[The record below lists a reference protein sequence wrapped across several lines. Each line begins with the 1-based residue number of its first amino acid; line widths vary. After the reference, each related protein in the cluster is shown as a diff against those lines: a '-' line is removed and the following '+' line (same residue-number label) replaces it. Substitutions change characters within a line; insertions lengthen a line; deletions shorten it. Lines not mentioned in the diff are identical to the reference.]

1 MSCRGKNHKNKSLE
15 IEPPKEVEDH
25 QDFLLKESKWMYD
38 CFINEHKWKAR
49 TFKLVAQSAVKYLQ
63 TKDQRLKK
71 RKEEEDKRLRL
82 VSKNISS
89 NISKFWQN
97 ISKVVRHKKIS
108 ELNKQLRIKQFEKLD
123 KLVQETERYFERISI
138 VPDPGNKAKRGE
150 ISPKNSESNYGKN
163 YNVNDNDNDSF
174 HENDNSDFE
183 LEINEFNDIVE
194 KDIKLDLEMETSEDD
209 LIEIDTELKELNEDA
224 NMNLEELYRK
234 YYGQMSEPNV
244 KSDVL
249 QEPFTPIMDE
259 HISVSSDYYE
269 DENEGSE
276 EFVPE
281 LVDNEELEAEK
292 DMSDADREDCDGW
305 EEECAALENEKEIP
319 LEQLI
324 SKMKQYENEK
334 LSDDLNENDNSGS
347 DLDTHSDHK
356 LSYSSNDTE
365 NDVCGD
371 SNENTTGGRAREA
384 PFQVEIPFLLRLS
397 MREYQHT
404 GLTWLVKLYKGG
416 LNGIL
421 ADEMGL
427 GKTIQTISLL
437 AYIACYHENW
447 GPHLIVVPTS
457 VMLNWEMEFKRW
469 LPGFK
474 VITYFGTPKE
484 RQKKRT
490 GWSDPNSFNVCIASY
505 TLILQDAHIFRR
517 KQWKYLILDE
527 AQNIKNF
534 RSQKWQVMLSFNT
547 ERRLLLTGTPLQNNL
562 MELWSLLHFL
572 MPHIF
577 TSHYDFKTWFSDPLT
592 SAIENQQ
599 VENEKNLLSRLHSVL
614 RPFLLRRLK
623 RDVEKEMPSK
633 IEHVI
638 RCPLSKRQKE
648 LYDEFL
654 ESKNTQK
661 TLLGGDYIG
670 LMNILMQLR
679 KVCNHP
685 DLFEPKFIKTPI
697 VESGLMVS
705 ASTHSLL
712 YITNIYPTITSDVP
726 SLGPN
731 IKTNNY
737 LFHKKSFSNNTD
749 GQPLFEKLFKERIV
763 NLPNLF
769 LLYNEIKYSKYK
781 ANMQSELSYAKWL
794 EKGTIYTR
802 NMEQMENKTNI
813 SNLDFK
819 RSGYLPDINHFIK
832 LHLDYIACSNASDF
846 QIIGL
851 ESNYVNNCL
860 NSNAEHFFA
869 ANNKTKGKGLNMSD
883 KEQVSENHCNNWNI
897 DLTKDDKTSLYMQW
911 SPSCEFPHLIDDS
924 IQLFHKNSTNKSK
937 SVILCRFPQNFCPQK
952 VLFGTDLRRFLFN
965 EFRCIKSDVFCVG
978 NTLTSSSFPKIRNS
992 YLNSKCNSNF
1002 NLPNPIYCQY
1012 SDSLSSS
1019 AFISKTNTLDHLLFV
1034 KTNYSKQLPILKLL
1048 IILLSSK
1055 VISTVKFIN
1064 LEGKYSI
1071 TKREAYNNSFSPK
1084 VTEEIRLN
1092 CGELHSISSLY
1103 HCIFPP
1109 RRTIED
1115 DCGKFQVLSK
1125 LLHKLS
1131 NDGHRCIIF
1140 TQMSKMLDI
1149 LEAFINLHGYNYI
1162 RLDGSTKVDE
1172 RQKLV
1177 NRFNRDKRIFL
1188 FISSTRSGGVGLNLT
1203 GADTVI
1209 FYDSDWNPAMDRQAM
1224 DRCHR
1229 IGQTRDVSIYRL
1241 ISEWTIEENIF
1252 RKQLQKRLLDDVV
1265 VDQGHFTTEFITK
1278 NDIQKM
1284 IGSRTNNM
1292 LKTENNDIYTT
1303 RVLHEGLN
1311 SSNLNNSY
1319 DEQNKKEFEDV
1330 LAKVEDMDDLDALKK
1345 SSKEID
1351 TEKCDFI
1358 NEFEEEKTTNT
1369 ACTTLPAEKNDDST
1383 IDSNVNKLLGYC
1395 INFFENI
1402 AMPEEIQNEIE
1413 LLKFQIENIDKLST
1427 SEESEYCSNSE
1438 NSEDILDDEDADSDK
1453 LGDK

>member
-1 MSCRGKNHKNKSLE
+1 MSSRIKNQKNKSLE
-15 IEPPKEVEDH
+15 IEPPKEIEDH
-25 QDFLLKESKWMYD
+25 RDFLLKESKWMYD
-38 CFINEHKWKAR
+38 CFINEHKWKVR
-49 TFKLVAQSAVKYLQ
+49 TFKAVAQSAVKYLQ

-89 NISKFWQN
+89 NVSKFWQN
-97 ISKVVRHKKIS
+97 ILKVVRHKKIS
-108 ELNKQLRIKQFEKLD
+108 ELNNQLRIKQFEKLD
-123 KLVQETERYFERISI
+123 KLVKETESYFEKIS
-138 VPDPGNKAKRGE
+138 VVTNVGCKAREEKINAEDFEDGE
-150 ISPKNSESNYGKN
+150 
-163 YNVNDNDNDSF
+163 NDNEND
-174 HENDNSDFE
+174 NDNSDFE
-183 LEINEFNDIVE
+183 LETEKFNDME
-194 KDIKLDLEMETSEDD
+194 ESDIQLDLEMETSEDD
-209 LIEIDTELKELNEDA
+209 LVEINTELKELTEDA
-224 NMNLEELYRK
+224 NMNLEELYKK
-234 YYGQMSEPNV
+234 YYGQNNDSNI
-244 KSDVL
+244 KNDVL
-249 QEPFTPIMDE
+249 QEPCTPTINE
-259 HISVSSDYYE
+259 YNSTSSNSHE
-269 DENEGSE
+269 DEDEDVDSD

-281 LVDNEELEAEK
+281 FIDNEELEAEK
-292 DMSDADREDCDGW
+292 DMSDADREDYDDW
-305 EEECAALENEKEIP
+305 EEECAALENEKEMP

-324 SKMKQYENEK
+324 ANMKKSCTFSNLNGNSKNRANIDSDNNSNNS
-334 LSDDLNENDNSGS
+334 LSSKFGSEVNSVQVS
-347 DLDTHSDHK
+347 TINHVK
-356 LSYSSNDTE
+356 
-365 NDVCGD
+365 
-371 SNENTTGGRAREA
+371 EA
-384 PFQVEIPFLLRLS
+384 PFKVEVPFLLRLS

-404 GLTWLVKLYKGG
+404 GLTWLVKLYRGG

-484 RQKKRT
+484 RQKKRI

-577 TSHYDFKTWFSDPLT
+577 TSHHDFKTWFSDPLT
-592 SAIENQQ
+592 SAIENQN

-623 RDVEKEMPSK
+623 IDVEKEMPSK

-654 ESKNTQK
+654 ESKTTQN

-697 VESGLMVS
+697 LERRLMVAVS
-705 ASTHSLL
+705 IHSLL
-712 YITNIYPTITSDVP
+712 HFTNIHPTITSNVP
-726 SLGPN
+726 SLGPK
-731 IKTNNY
+731 IQTNNRF
-737 LFHKKSFSNNTD
+737 FHKKLPNKESND
-749 GQPLFEKLFKERIV
+749 QSLFEKLFSERIV

-781 ANMQSELSYAKWL
+781 SSIQNELSYSEWL
-794 EKGTIYTR
+794 RKDTMFTQ
-802 NMEQMENKTNI
+802 NMKCNENEAYI
-813 SNLDFK
+813 SNLDF
-819 RSGYLPDINHFIK
+819 RSSGYLPDINHFIR
-832 LHLDYIACSNASDF
+832 LHMNHIASSNINDF

-851 ESNYVNNCL
+851 ESSYDNNSL
-860 NSNAEHFFA
+860 SSKIEPSLS
-869 ANNKTKGKGLNMSD
+869 NNKIKGKILNMNN
-883 KEQVSENHCNNWNI
+883 KEQVSGNYNNKVNI
-897 DLTKDDKTSLYMQW
+897 DLIMGRKTSLYMQW
-911 SPSCEFPHLIDDS
+911 SPSCEFPHLTDDS
-924 IQLFHKNSTNKSK
+924 ILLFHKKSSNSNKSAMP
-937 SVILCRFPQNFCPQK
+937 IRFPYNFMPQK
-952 VLFGTDLRRFLFN
+952 VLFGTDCRSFLLK
-965 EFRCIKSDVFCVG
+965 EFHCIKGDVFFV
-978 NTLTSSSFPKIRNS
+978 NDTLCSSSFPKVKNS
-992 YLNSKCNSNF
+992 YLNSKCNSAF
-1002 NLPNPIYCQY
+1002 KLPDPLSCQY
-1012 SDSLSSS
+1012 SQYLSSS
-1019 AFISKTNTLDHLLFV
+1019 TLISKTNTLDNLLFV
-1034 KTNYSKQLPILKLL
+1034 KTNYINQLPILKQLVV
-1048 IILLSSK
+1048 LLSSK
-1055 VISTVKFIN
+1055 VISKIGFID
-1064 LEGKYSI
+1064 LEGKYSV
-1071 TKREAYNNSFSPK
+1071 TKRETYNNSSFSPK
-1084 VTEEIRLN
+1084 VIEEIKLN
-1092 CGELHSISSLY
+1092 CNELHSVSSLY
-1103 HCIFPP
+1103 HCLIPP

-1115 DCGKFQVLSK
+1115 DCGKFQILSK
-1125 LLHKLS
+1125 LLHRLS
-1131 NDGHRCIIF
+1131 NEGHRCIVF

-1149 LEAFINLHGYNYI
+1149 LESFINLHGYNYI

-1241 ISEWTIEENIF
+1241 LSEWTIEESIF

-1265 VDQGHFTTEFITK
+1265 VDQGHFNTEFITK
-1278 NDIQKM
+1278 DDIQKM

-1292 LKTENNDIYTT
+1292 LKTQNNDIYAT

-1311 SSNLNNSY
+1311 PNLNNVF
-1319 DEQNKKEFEDV
+1319 DEKNKKEFEDV
-1330 LAKVEDMDDLDALKK
+1330 LAKVEDLDDLDALKK

-1358 NEFEEEKTTNT
+1358 DEFEEKVSNTTGTELNT
-1369 ACTTLPAEKNDDST
+1369 EKNDDST
-1383 IDSNVNKLLGYC
+1383 QIDSNINKLLGYC
-1395 INFFENI
+1395 INFFENV
-1402 AMPEEIQNEIE
+1402 ALPEEIQHEVE
-1413 LLKFQIENIDKLST
+1413 LLEFQINNIDKLST
-1427 SEESEYCSNSE
+1427 SEDSEYCSNSE
-1438 NSEDILDDEDADSDK
+1438 NSEYISNDEDPESVK
-1453 LGDK
+1453 LED